1 MLSFVLTGHG
11 MHKEPT
17 DTDTKECNMATI
29 ENTGVLDA
37 NAVRNMS
44 DAMLI
49 AQDLVQ
55 QGAVHAI
62 SYLLQHGCNEETA
75 VQMLVSLRQNASCLR
90 EEAKRRGKPLFDG
103 DQMTF
108 N

>member
-1 MLSFVLTGHG
+1 
-11 MHKEPT
+11 
-17 DTDTKECNMATI
+17 MATI
-29 ENTGVLDA
+29 ENAGVLDA
-37 NAVRNMS
+37 SAVRDMS

-75 VQMLVSLRQNASCLR
+75 THMLSSLQQNSSYIR
-90 EEAKRRGKPLFDG
+90 TEAKRRGKPLFDH
-103 DQMTF
+103 DQTTF

>member
-1 MLSFVLTGHG
+1 
-11 MHKEPT
+11 
-17 DTDTKECNMATI
+17 MATI

-37 NAVRNMS
+37 SAFRDMP
-44 DAMLI
+44 DELLL

-62 SYLLQHGCNEETA
+62 SFLLQQGCNEDTA
-75 VQMLVSLRQNASCLR
+75 MQMLASLRQNASHIR
-90 EEAKRRGKPLFDG
+90 AEAKQRGKALIDH
-103 DQMTF
+103 DQTSF